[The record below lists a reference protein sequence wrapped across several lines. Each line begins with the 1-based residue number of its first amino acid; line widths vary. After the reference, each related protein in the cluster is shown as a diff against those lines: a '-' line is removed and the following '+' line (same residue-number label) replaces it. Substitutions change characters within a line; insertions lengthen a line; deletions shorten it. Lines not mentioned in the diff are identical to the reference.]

1 MKKHIRTIALSACFA
16 TVATLAQAQ
25 QSVEEFYK
33 AKPINFIIGTGEGG
47 GYDFSSRF
55 AAQYLGKFLPGN
67 PTIIP
72 RNMPGAGSIAAAEYM
87 FSVAPHDG
95 TYLAMFQPTFILEK
109 LNDPRRKFVSQDF
122 TYIGRMDS
130 STLVGLVS
138 DKSPAQTIDEAKK
151 VEVVLSANAA
161 AGTSATIPW
170 ALNRMIGT
178 KFKVIL
184 GYNSSAAMGLAIDRG
199 EAFGNGSTS
208 WDYLLTKQE
217 WFDEKKIKIL
227 YVIALERFSKLPD
240 VPTVLELVTD
250 PRHKNA
256 LKLISST
263 SSVGR
268 AIVAP
273 PNNEPTR
280 TAALRAA
287 YEAMMKDPAF
297 IADAEKRKLGVDFL
311 DGKSLQALV
320 ADVATQPQDIVD
332 LLKEMTLP
340 PN

>member
-1 MKKHIRTIALSACFA
+1 MR
-16 TVATLAQAQ
+16 TLALAFTAILATSAASAQ
-25 QSVEEFYK
+25 QSVEDFYRS
-33 AKPINFIIGTGEGG
+33 KPISFIIGTGEGG
-47 GYDFSSRF
+47 GYDFSSRL

-67 PTIIP
+67 PTVIP
-72 RNMPGAGSIAAAEYM
+72 RNMPGAGSIAAAEYVY
-87 FSVAPHDG
+87 SVAPKDG
-95 TYLAMFQPTFILEK
+95 TTLAMFQPTFILEK
-109 LNDPRRKFVSQDF
+109 LNDPNRKYVSQDF

-130 STLVGLVS
+130 ATLVGLVWHT
-138 DKSPAQTIDEAKK
+138 SPAQTIEEAKK
-151 VEVVLSANAA
+151 TEVILSANAA

-184 GYNSSAAMGLAIDRG
+184 GYNSSAAMGLAVERG

-208 WDYLLTKQE
+208 WDYLLTKPD
-217 WFDEKKIKIL
+217 WFEGNKMKIL
-227 YVIALERFSKLPD
+227 YVIALERFAKLPD
-240 VPTVLELVTD
+240 VPTVLELTND
-250 PRHKNA
+250 QRNKNA
-256 LKLISST
+256 LKLIAST

-273 PNNEPTR
+273 PQNEPTR
-280 TAALRAA
+280 TAALRQA
-287 YEAMMKDPAF
+287 YAAMMKDATF
-297 IADAEKRKLGVDFL
+297 QADADKRKLGVDPL
-311 DGKSLQALV
+311 DGKTLQGLV